1 MGLCI
6 CDKGSSKLCWRG
18 LTCWQ
23 GVNEVLLVRV
33 DVLTRGR
40 RSDEKRMEDELE
52 RVGMVEDVG
61 L

>member
-1 MGLCI
+1 MGEVFAM
-6 CDKGSSKLCWRG
+6 KV
-18 LTCWQ
+18 TCWQ
-23 GVNEVLLVRV
+23 GVNEVSLVRV